1 MQSFILSMLHSFFSL
16 FYNTLKKS
24 KTAKIFN
31 KIYNC
36 ITYYFSKSFIV
47 NLFTSPCQDD
57 GKVCLVY
64 KIFRFPFCTL
74 EFFSRLIYKPLSA
87 FCEKSVIYAFF
98 KTFLNCFLALN
109 TRFFGSI
116 IISFG
121 AFSFIVS
128 GFLIK
133 YLVITVLGVLLLI
146 KNINI
151 SDYLSSSLFI
161 RLIQSLFDFKN
172 ISFNFYKKDYTK
184 SKACVISGVLSGLI
198 MGMVFLKSPFF
209 ALAVPICFL
218 GLPLLFT
225 YPIIGI
231 FAAVFL
237 APLIPTMLLAGI
249 CIFTLLA
256 LYLNKSLITG
266 YKWKT
271 TGVGTSLLLLLTIL
285 LISSILSFN
294 PQKSLMVWAM
304 YIVFFSFY
312 FVIINSVE
320 TKQQFFSMLKIFII
334 SGAIVSLY
342 GILQY
347 VFGWNTQNAWIDEE
361 MFENATMRAY
371 STLENPNVLGEY
383 LLLLLPLCSVFML
396 KLKWKRLSKWVYGG
410 IFAISALCL
419 ILTQSRGCWLGFL
432 LAAAVFVTFYNGK
445 LWALVPFGILLLP
458 FILPQTIIDRI
469 MSIGDMGDSSTSYRV
484 FIWYGTTEMLK
495 KYFLG
500 GIGMGEGA
508 FRKIYPFYGYNTI
521 VAPHSH
527 NLFLQLTVEAGIGAL
542 ILFISTMIIFIK
554 DSIKICSYNIKNSYE
569 YLTSL
574 ALTSGVLGFLLQ
586 SMFDYTFYNYRV
598 MAIFIMYL
606 SFGAIL
612 KSFRKETK
620 YEENN

>member
-1 MQSFILSMLHSFFSL
+1 MQSFILSAFCSL
-16 FYNTLKKS
+16 FRMVYDTLKKS

-31 KIYNC
+31 KIYDG
-36 ITYYFSKSFIV
+36 IASYFSKSFAV
-47 NLFTSPCQDD
+47 KLFTTPCEDL
-57 GKVCLVY
+57 GKNSFIY
-64 KIFRFPFCTL
+64 KLCRFPFYIL
-74 EFFSRLIYKPLSA
+74 EFLSKLIYKPLSS
-87 FCEKSVIYAFF
+87 FVEKSVISAFF

-109 TRFFGSI
+109 TRFFASI
-116 IISFG
+116 IMGFG
-121 AFSFIVS
+121 TFSFIAS

-133 YLVITVLGVLLLI
+133 YLVLTALGGFLLI

-151 SDYLSSSLFI
+151 SDYLSSSTFVKL
-161 RLIQSLFDFKN
+161 LQSLFDFKN
-172 ISFNFYKKDYTK
+172 ISFDFYKKEYTK
-184 SKACVISGVLSGLI
+184 KPSCIISGLLTGFI
-198 MGMVFLKSPFF
+198 MGIVFFKSSVL
-209 ALAVPICFL
+209 ALAVPVGFL
-218 GLPLLFT
+218 GLALVLT
-225 YPIIGI
+225 YPIVGI
-231 FAAVFL
+231 FAGVFL

-249 CIFTLLA
+249 CMFTLFA
-256 LYLNKSLITG
+256 LFLNKTLTPE

-271 TGVGTSLLLLLTIL
+271 TGVGTALVILLVIL
-285 LISSILSFN
+285 LISSVLSFD

-304 YIVFFSFY
+304 YLVFFSFY
-312 FVIINSVE
+312 FVIINTVE
-320 TKQQFFSMLKIFII
+320 TKKQLFSILKVFVI
-334 SGAIVSLY
+334 SGAIVSVY

-347 VFGWNTQNAWIDEE
+347 IFGWNTQNAWIDEE
-361 MFENATMRAY
+361 MFEDATMRVY

-383 LLLLLPLCSVFML
+383 LLLLLPVASVFMI
-396 KLKWKRLSKWVYGG
+396 KLEWKNLSKWTYGG
-410 IFAISALCL
+410 IFALCALCL

-432 LAAAVFVTFYNGK
+432 LACAVFVTFYKGK

-484 FIWYGTTEMLK
+484 FIWYGTTEMLR

-542 ILFISTMIIFIK
+542 ILFLSAMVIFIK
-554 DSIKICSYNIKNSYE
+554 DSVKICVNNIKNSYE
-569 YLTSL
+569 YLISL
-574 ALTSGVLGFLLQ
+574 ALASGILGFLLQ

-606 SFGAIL
+606 AFGAVL
-612 KSFRKETK
+612 KSFGKEDV